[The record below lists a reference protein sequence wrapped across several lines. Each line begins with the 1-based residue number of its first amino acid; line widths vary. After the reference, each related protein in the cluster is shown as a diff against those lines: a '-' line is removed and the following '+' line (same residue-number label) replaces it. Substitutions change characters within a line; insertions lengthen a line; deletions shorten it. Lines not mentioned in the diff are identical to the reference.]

1 MISPLLLQLIRQ
13 AEQEKIARDFWYE
26 VNELAEKYEVSTDY
40 ILQEFYIFPLK
51 KWLLLPYLLLA
62 LLQLLVF
69 L

>member
-26 VNELAEKYEVSTDY
+26 VNELAEKYEVPTDY
-40 ILQEFYIFPLK
+40 ILQEFYIFPWK
-51 KWLLLPYLLLA
+51 KWLLLLDLLLV
-62 LLQLLVF
+62 LLQLLEY